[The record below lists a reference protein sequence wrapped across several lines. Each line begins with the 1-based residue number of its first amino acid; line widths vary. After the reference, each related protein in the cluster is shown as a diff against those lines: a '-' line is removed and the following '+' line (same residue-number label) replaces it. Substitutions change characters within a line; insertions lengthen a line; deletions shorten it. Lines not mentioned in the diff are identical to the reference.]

1 MSQVLGRSV
10 GNALEISEVIEYL
23 KDGNREPR
31 LHEVVITLG
40 AELLLLAGV
49 VENLQAGEMLL
60 NERLDDGSAAE
71 IFAQMVSA
79 LGGPVDLL
87 QNPQAYLPQAP
98 VVCPV
103 YANQSGKI
111 SAFDVRSVGNAIV
124 ELGGGR
130 RRVIDAID
138 YGVGLTEVK
147 SIGES
152 VSPDIPIAFVH
163 AATQDSADSISAKL
177 QAAITI
183 EESASM
189 ANPVILKRLKR
200 QQVLQ

>member
-1 MSQVLGRSV
+1 
-10 GNALEISEVIEYL
+10 
-23 KDGNREPR
+23 
-31 LHEVVITLG
+31 
-40 AELLLLAGV
+40 
-49 VENLQAGEMLL
+49 VENVQAGEVRLV
-60 NERLDDGSAAE
+60 ERLDDGSAAE

-79 LGGPVDLL
+79 LGGPIDFL
-87 QNPQAYLPQAP
+87 QNPQAYLPQAE

-130 RRVIDAID
+130 RKVIDAID
-138 YGVGLTEVK
+138 YAVGLTEVK

-152 VSPDIPIAFVH
+152 VSHDIPFAFVH
-163 AATQDSADSISAKL
+163 AATEDSADRISAKL

-189 ANPVILKRLKR
+189 ANPVILKRLRRKR
-200 QQVLQ
+200 PLQ